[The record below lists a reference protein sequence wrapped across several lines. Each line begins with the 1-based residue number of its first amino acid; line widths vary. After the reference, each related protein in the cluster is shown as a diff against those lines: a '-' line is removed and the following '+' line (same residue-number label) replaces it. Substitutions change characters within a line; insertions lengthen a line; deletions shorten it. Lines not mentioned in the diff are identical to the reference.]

1 MLEKMNLLGAEVAVA
16 FFVSAILVFISRL
29 LGRPQAGKWAGYFE
43 FLLVFPLILLL
54 VTAPRLGRPALYY
67 IQIGLMLAWLV
78 AEALLDYILKI
89 DFRQDRRKVIAYV
102 TLFFAASGGM
112 VGIAAHA
119 GQVWTWIAGILFII
133 MAALAFIQRRVTGM

>member
-16 FFVSAILVFISRL
+16 FFISAILVFVSRL
-29 LGRPQAGKWAGYFE
+29 LSKPQVEKWAGYFE

-78 AEALLDYILKI
+78 VEALLDYILKI
-89 DFRQDRRKVIAYV
+89 DFRRVRWMVIAYV

-112 VGIAAHA
+112 VGIATYA
-119 GQVWTWIAGILFII
+119 GQVWTWIAGILFVI
-133 MAALAFIQRRVTGM
+133 MAALAFIQRRVTGL

>member
-1 MLEKMNLLGAEVAVA
+1 MDLLGALTAVA
-16 FFVSAILVFISRL
+16 FFISAILVFISRL
-29 LGRPQAGKWAGYFE
+29 LGRPEAGRWAGYFE
-43 FLLVFPLILLL
+43 FLLVIPLIYML
-54 VTAPRLGRPALYY
+54 VTAPRSGRPALYY

-89 DFRQDRRKVIAYV
+89 DFRQVRWMVIAYV

-112 VGIAAHA
+112 IGIARYA

-133 MAALAFIQRRVTGM
+133 MTALAFIQRRVTGM

>member
-1 MLEKMNLLGAEVAVA
+1 VLEKMNLLGAEVAVA
-16 FFVSAILVFISRL
+16 FFISAILVFVSRL
-29 LGRPQAGKWAGYFE
+29 LGRPAVEKWAGYFE
-43 FLLVFPLILLL
+43 FLLVIPLILLL

-89 DFRQDRRKVIAYV
+89 DFRQVRWMVIAYV

-112 VGIAAHA
+112 VGIAANA
-119 GQVWTWIAGILFII
+119 GRGWTWIAGILFII
-133 MAALAFIQRRVTGM
+133 MTALAFIQRRITGM